1 MTAPA
6 SRMKFGMFMA
16 PFHRADENPTLA
28 LQRDIELIQ
37 HMERLGYDEVWIG
50 EHHSGSREL
59 IADPALFIAAAAERT
74 STIKLGTGVTSL
86 PYHHPFM
93 VADQMNLLDHLT
105 KGRAMLGIGPGVLA
119 SDAYMLGIEPT
130 EQRRM
135 MNESI
140 DVIMRLLRGE
150 VVTHHSDWFELNE
163 AQLQLQPYS
172 DPHLPVA
179 VATSFTP
186 SGPTAAGRHGLGL
199 LSVAGADDKAF
210 ERTWGW
216 VEEAAEEHGQTVDR
230 SEWRVVLS
238 FHLAD
243 TKEQALADLEAR
255 FALRAYVGDSRAPGA
270 GLAFGP
276 QGDNLEEAV
285 ANSPGLIVG
294 TPDKRWRPC
303 RRSSTAPAASAAY
316 SRCTTSGRT
325 PRRPSSRSSSGC
337 GTSRRTSRAVT
348 AARSSIATGSTR
360 RSASSSDRQ
369 ATPRCARSR
378 MPAKTCPTISANAF
392 DRRRSVA
399 PSGNGVQPRR
409 QRRASPRRRR
419 AAITRRAISLSV
431 V

>member
-1 MTAPA
+1 MTTPTN
-6 SRMKFGMFMA
+6 RMKFGMFMA
-16 PFHRADENPTLA
+16 PFHRAGENPTLA

-59 IADPALFIAAAAERT
+59 IADPAMFIAAAAERT
-74 STIKLGTGVTSL
+74 STIMLGTGVTSL

-93 VADQMNLLDHLT
+93 VADKMNLLDHLT

-199 LSVAGADDKAF
+199 LSVAGADDQAF

-216 VEEAAEEHGQTVDR
+216 VEEAAQEHGQTVDR

-255 FALRAYVGDSRAPGA
+255 FAHRAYIGDSRAPGV

-276 QGDNLEEAV
+276 QGADLEEAL

-294 TPDKRWRPC
+294 TPEEAVEAVQAVVERSGGIGGVLAMHHEWADTEATLKSLELWMRHVAPHFQGSYGHAIKHRDWFDTSLGKFFGSSGDAQVRAFEDAGKDVPDDLRERIRQAAE
-303 RRSSTAPAASAAY
+303 RRAERQQRAAEAAAEAEP
-316 SRCTTSGRT
+316 SDA
-325 PRRPSSRSSSGC
+325 PSS
-337 GTSRRTSRAVT
+337 
-348 AARSSIATGSTR
+348 
-360 RSASSSDRQ
+360 D
-369 ATPRCARSR
+369 
-378 MPAKTCPTISANAF
+378 N
-392 DRRRSVA
+392 
-399 PSGNGVQPRR
+399 
-409 QRRASPRRRR
+409 
-419 AAITRRAISLSV
+419 
-431 V
+431 

>member
-16 PFHRADENPTLA
+16 PFHRAGENPTLA

-37 HMERLGYDEVWIG
+37 HMERLGYVWIG

-86 PYHHPFM
+86 PYHHPFI

-186 SGPTAAGRHGLGL
+186 SNVSMLRQQIRPSARIHGIITEGGEATNVIPRRAAARFGVR
-199 LSVAGADDKAF
+199 
-210 ERTWGW
+210 
-216 VEEAAEEHGQTVDR
+216 EATI
-230 SEWRVVLS
+230 
-238 FHLAD
+238 
-243 TKEQALADLEAR
+243 ADLER
-255 FALRAYVGDSRAPGA
+255 LLPRVRAC
-270 GLAFGP
+270 F
-276 QGDNLEEAV
+276 EA
-285 ANSPGLIVG
+285 A
-294 TPDKRWRPC
+294 
-303 RRSSTAPAASAAY
+303 AASTGCELELTQGARGYSELRTNQAMAARY
-316 SRCTTSGRT
+316 AAHAED
-325 PRRPSSRSSSGC
+325 C
-337 GTSRRTSRAVT
+337 GLRAVT
-348 AARSSIATGSTR
+348 AVTDSGGSTDMGNVSLVVPLIHPMFGIASEAGNHNEGFTDAAGTPAAHGQML
-360 RSASSSDRQ
+360 SA
-369 ATPRCARSR
+369 
-378 MPAKTCPTISANAF
+378 AKALAHTAYELFT
-392 DRRRSVA
+392 D
-399 PSGNGVQPRR
+399 GELLDT
-409 QRRASPRRRR
+409 
-419 AAITRRAISLSV
+419 TRREFEDAAS
-431 V
+431 

>member
-1 MTAPA
+1 MTTPTN
-6 SRMKFGMFMA
+6 RMKFGMFMA
-16 PFHRADENPTLA
+16 PFHRAGENPTLA

-59 IADPALFIAAAAERT
+59 IADPAMFIAAAAERT
-74 STIKLGTGVTSL
+74 STIMLGTGVTSL

-93 VADQMNLLDHLT
+93 VADKMNLLDHLT

-199 LSVAGADDKAF
+199 LSVAGADDQAF

-216 VEEAAEEHGQTVDR
+216 VEEAAQEHGQTVDR

-255 FALRAYVGDSRAPGA
+255 FAHRAYIGDSRAPGV

-276 QGDNLEEAV
+276 QGADLEEAL

-294 TPDKRWRPC
+294 TPEEAVEAVQAVVERSGGIGGVLAMHHEWADTEATLKSLELWMRHIAPHFQGSYGHAIKHRDWFDTSLGKFFGSSGDAQVRAFEDAGKDVPDDLRERIRQAAE
-303 RRSSTAPAASAAY
+303 RRAERQQRAAEAAAEAEP
-316 SRCTTSGRT
+316 SDA
-325 PRRPSSRSSSGC
+325 PSS
-337 GTSRRTSRAVT
+337 
-348 AARSSIATGSTR
+348 
-360 RSASSSDRQ
+360 D
-369 ATPRCARSR
+369 
-378 MPAKTCPTISANAF
+378 N
-392 DRRRSVA
+392 
-399 PSGNGVQPRR
+399 
-409 QRRASPRRRR
+409 
-419 AAITRRAISLSV
+419 
-431 V
+431 